1 MTKIAVGIVGVGN
14 CASSL
19 LQGIEFYRAPDPA
32 TDGHPVGLMHDEVC
46 GYRPSDIEVVCA
58 FDVDARKVGQ
68 SLDVAAMAP
77 PNNARPLYPRL
88 PRSSVVVQMGPVL
101 DGISEHMRDY
111 PPEEAFVVAER
122 RPVEVVEV
130 RQRSG
135 AEVGVNYLPVGSQAA
150 TEHYARACLEAGV
163 SLVNC
168 IPVFIASDPQ
178 WAAEFERRRIP
189 LVGDDVKSQLGATI
203 VHRMLAKLFDDR
215 GVVLDRTYQLNTGGN
230 TDFLNML
237 NRARTGAKR
246 RSKTEAVQS
255 VLPSPLPRTRIHIGP
270 SDYVPW
276 QRDNKVCFLRMEG
289 RGFANAPLELE
300 LRLSVEDSPKSA
312 RCVIDAIIFC
322 RVARERKIGGP
333 LLSVAAYLMKH
344 PPRQL
349 TDDLAKERVEAFL
362 RGEVER

>member
-1 MTKIAVGIVGVGN
+1 MRKITVGIVGVGN

-32 TDGHPVGLMHDEVC
+32 TDGHPIGLMHYEVC
-46 GYRPSDIEVVCA
+46 GYRPSDIEAVCA

-68 SLDVAAMAP
+68 PLDVAAVALP
-77 PNNARPLYPRL
+77 TNTGPLYPRRR
-88 PRSSVVVQMGPVL
+88 RSPVAVEMGPVL
-101 DGISEHMRDY
+101 AGISEHMRDS

-122 RPVEVVEV
+122 RPVDVVEV
-130 RQRSG
+130 LQRSG
-135 AEVGVNYLPVGSQAA
+135 AEIVVNYLPVGSQAA

-189 LVGDDVKSQLGATI
+189 IIGDDVKSQLGATI
-203 VHRMLAKLFDDR
+203 LHRMLARLFVDR
-215 GVVLDRTYQLNTGGN
+215 GVALDRTYQLNTGGN

-246 RSKTEAVQS
+246 RSKTEAGQS
-255 VLPSPLPRTRIHIGP
+255 GLPEPLPRESIHIGP

-276 QRDNKVCFLRMEG
+276 QRDNKVCFLRLKG
-289 RGFANAPLELE
+289 PG
-300 LRLSVEDSPKSA
+300 SA
-312 RCVIDAIIFC
+312 
-322 RVARERKIGGP
+322 
-333 LLSVAAYLMKH
+333 
-344 PPRQL
+344 
-349 TDDLAKERVEAFL
+349 
-362 RGEVER
+362 